1 MLVQNCVCYLW
12 KVLLQPSFY
21 QEIATI
27 CLIHRSMIR
36 GLVDIVDDTYVLPHR
51 IQELLKKVWV
61 RITIEHSLVHNLKP
75 FVNPIKTG
83 YN

>member
-12 KVLLQPSFY
+12 KVLIQPSFY

-36 GLVDIVDDTYVLPHR
+36 GLSIVDDTYVLPHR